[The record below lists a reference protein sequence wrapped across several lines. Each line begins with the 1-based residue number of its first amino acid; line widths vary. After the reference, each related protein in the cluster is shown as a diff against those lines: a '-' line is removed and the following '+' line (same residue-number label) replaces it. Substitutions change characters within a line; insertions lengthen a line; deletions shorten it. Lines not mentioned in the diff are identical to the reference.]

1 MSDKVKA
8 KKANPP
14 FKRTR
19 KGRTRSSRVSSK
31 NQVTIPVEILRQ
43 AGIAPN
49 ELVNFKFNKS
59 GEIVISKEGSA
70 LESLFG
76 ALSGTYV
83 DFDLRIAHPHWS
95 NQSFGLGYGADIQS
109 GANWQLSQ
117 LGFSA
122 LVV

>member
-8 KKANPP
+8 KKANLP

-19 KGRTRSSRVSSK
+19 KGRTLSSRVSSK

-59 GEIVISKEGSA
+59 GEIVIAKADSA
-70 LESLFG
+70 IESLFG

-83 DFDLRIAHPHWS
+83 DFDLRKERDEWGS
-95 NQSFGLGYGADIQS
+95 KY
-109 GANWQLSQ
+109 
-117 LGFSA
+117 
-122 LVV
+122 

>member
-70 LESLFG
+70 LESLLAHFLELMLILICAKRG
-76 ALSGTYV
+76 TSG
-83 DFDLRIAHPHWS
+83 DRSI
-95 NQSFGLGYGADIQS
+95 N
-109 GANWQLSQ
+109 
-117 LGFSA
+117 
-122 LVV
+122 

>member
-8 KKANPP
+8 KKANLP

-19 KGRTRSSRVSSK
+19 KGRTLSSRVSSK

-83 DFDLRIAHPHWS
+83 DFDLRKERDEWGS
-95 NQSFGLGYGADIQS
+95 KY
-109 GANWQLSQ
+109 
-117 LGFSA
+117 
-122 LVV
+122 